1 MEYTKR
7 EAVAIVT
14 KCAKEYEKK
23 LAGTT
28 VMIVYRD
35 RMDHKLK
42 YLEIV
47 FNPTNFQHLTG
58 LLLVDKNGN
67 ELEHKSLDFY
77 HKCLH
82 NHLSTE
88 EIRFKPDFTTPLKL
102 EALPKLM
109 DLTKITKITG
119 DYDQSKPRLKA
130 DKVAGSVNYCL
141 AVSRDEKGMYYPKS
155 GLLEDIRDITMN
167 QSQVLAILQKRRQEK
182 RYRSIKYVAKGLN
195 LLSVRF
201 PEEIADLL
209 QICDKKNENAG
220 NT

>member
-14 KCAKEYEKK
+14 KCAK
-23 LAGTT
+23 
-28 VMIVYRD
+28 
-35 RMDHKLK
+35 
-42 YLEIV
+42 
-47 FNPTNFQHLTG
+47 
-58 LLLVDKNGN
+58 
-67 ELEHKSLDFY
+67 
-77 HKCLH
+77 
-82 NHLSTE
+82 
-88 EIRFKPDFTTPLKL
+88 
-102 EALPKLM
+102 
-109 DLTKITKITG
+109 
-119 DYDQSKPRLKA
+119 
-130 DKVAGSVNYCL
+130 
-141 AVSRDEKGMYYPKS
+141 
-155 GLLEDIRDITMN
+155 EDIRDITMN